1 MPDQTVQVTFDPNAT
16 PQFTFTPSSVTMTGS
31 GKVIL
36 QQSPANASWTF
47 DGAVVKDDTLDE
59 FDATV
64 QGNGQQVQIDD
75 SFKDRTEKGY
85 SYDVTV
91 ALNGQTYTSPD
102 PQIVNDPGSVE
113 RAD

>member
-16 PQFTFTPSSVTMTGS
+16 PQFTFNPPTVTMTGS

-36 QQSPANASWTF
+36 QQFPADVPWTF
-47 DGAVVKDDTLDE
+47 DAALVKDDTLDE
-59 FDATV
+59 FDAKV
-64 QGNGQQVQIDD
+64 VGNGQAVQIEDK
-75 SFKDRTEKGY
+75 FKDRTETPY

-91 ALNGQTYTSPD
+91 TLAGVPYTSPD

>member
-36 QQSPANASWTF
+36 EQSPANAAWTF
-47 DGAVVKDDTLDE
+47 DGAAVKDDTLDE
-59 FDATV
+59 FKARV
-64 QGNGQQVQIDD
+64 VGNGQVVHIDD
-75 SFKDRTEKGY
+75 QFKDRQETGY

-102 PQIVNDPGSVE
+102 PEIVNDPGSVE

>member
-36 QQSPANASWTF
+36 QQYPADASWTF
-47 DGAVVKDDTLDE
+47 DAAVVKDDTLDE
-59 FDATV
+59 FDAKV
-64 QGNGQQVQIDD
+64 IGNGQTVQIDD
-75 SFKDRTEKGY
+75 KFKDRTETGY

-91 ALNGQTYTSPD
+91 ELNGQSYTSPD

>member
-1 MPDQTVQVTFDPNAT
+1 MPDQTVQVTFDPNAS
-16 PQFTFTPSSVTMTGS
+16 PQFTFTPASVTMTGS

-36 QQSPANASWTF
+36 QQSPASAPWTF

-64 QGNGQQVQIDD
+64 HGNGQQVQIAD
-75 SFKDRTEKGY
+75 SFKDRTETGY

-91 ALNGQTYTSPD
+91 ELNGQSYTSPD

-113 RAD
+113 LDD